1 MEMNEALIYLQEA
14 LGLSAKAKVWP
25 GSARLP
31 LHLRA
36 IEVRVVDANG
46 FSFLLASLPTGVG
59 LPEAK
64 RVYSQLALRA
74 ETPVVVSFPDA
85 DARQRKALVAQGIP
99 FVCPGRQ
106 AFLPFMGTAC
116 TERGGAGFAITR
128 PRCRPTRRLPQ
139 SGEQPRSHIVPM
151 TFVVRLGFRQAAR
164 VRP

>member
-14 LGLSAKAKVWP
+14 LGLSAKARTWP

-31 LHLRA
+31 LYLRA
-36 IEVRVVDANG
+36 IEVRAVDANG

-106 AFLPFMGTAC
+106 AFLPFMGTALHGEGQC
-116 TERGGAGFAITR
+116 PVSQSRDQDVTQRAGCRNLGSSPGAISSLR
-128 PRCRPTRRLPQ
+128 PLSCAWDL
-139 SGEQPRSHIVPM
+139 GKPRE
-151 TFVVRLGFRQAAR
+151 
-164 VRP
+164 